1 MKTNYRDR
9 MFDEEI
15 ERRLNSAEWSS
26 MMAAGTIRA
35 VRARRLSLAGS
46 FLFPVAAAALLFA
59 VVSFGLDVGE
69 KVAMERLAFSVF
81 NDII

>member
-26 MMAAGTIRA
+26 MMAAGTKRA

-59 VVSFGLDVGE
+59 VVYLGHDRGGKGAIES
-69 KVAMERLAFSVF
+69 ARFSVF